1 MRAFFVNNEIY
12 MAFLLNSQ
20 AQGVSGKINKLP
32 KHHGAGPNAAACK
45 MSVVSFALAVIFI
58 IRLFITSVF
67 RVPKLVIF
75 AP

>member
-1 MRAFFVNNEIY
+1 

-58 IRLFITSVF
+58 IRLFILHDTEMSISLFSFV
-67 RVPKLVIF
+67 VLVSEEEV
-75 AP
+75 